1 MYKKIS
7 SVGIFFVGLALLIFS
22 VTNAFAAINI
32 VFPDVDYNA
41 YYGDSLS
48 KMVANGI
55 VTGYEDGTF
64 GPNDAVTRAQIVTI
78 LDRYDN
84 QLVNAYRV
92 GGVGE
97 IQTLLCNGF
106 SETDFEGL
114 SGQMAGEDPLGAYQ
128 SVCSM

>member
-7 SVGIFFVGLALLIFS
+7 SVGIFFVGLAFLIFS
-22 VTNAFAAINI
+22 ITNVFAAINT
-32 VFPDVDYNA
+32 VFPDVDYDA
-41 YYGDSLS
+41 YYGDSLN

-64 GPNDAVTRAQIVTI
+64 GPNDAVTRAQIVAI

-84 QLVNAYRV
+84 QLINPYRV

-106 SETDFEGL
+106 SESDFEGL
-114 SGQMAGEDPLGAYQ
+114 SGQMAGEDPLSAYQ
-128 SVCSM
+128 AVCSM